1 MKTQPCQKPVKLQHA
16 FLLHLVILEPKMGRT
31 FFEALPG
38 VFETN
43 VAILVWFEN
52 AAFHLQR
59 HSKST
64 LGAISRAP
72 EKRPDH

>member
-1 MKTQPCQKPVKLQHA
+1 
-16 FLLHLVILEPKMGRT
+16 MGRT

-64 LGAISRAP
+64 LGAISRAS
-72 EKRPDH
+72 EKRPDRLDYSRSSTKNERSSGGDQNGSSQ